1 MFSHLLLP
9 PVLHPLTCTPRT
21 HRAVYI
27 TPAMLTSPAPPLPR
41 PQAMARAPLV
51 VKREVDQ
58 ATSDWAQHHAKRLI
72 DTKAKGLRGS
82 IPPNFPYFYVQFGY
96 SAGFVHVIDD
106 EAKFS
111 PSFGRQVGGWVAGRA
126 GCGGGHGALLRLPL
140 QYDYVLHC
148 V

>member
-1 MFSHLLLP
+1 
-9 PVLHPLTCTPRT
+9 
-21 HRAVYI
+21 
-27 TPAMLTSPAPPLPR
+27 
-41 PQAMARAPLV
+41 MARAPLV

-126 GCGGGHGALLRLPL
+126 GCGGGHGAWHVAVLCCACRCSMTTCCTACNREHALRNQAELA
-140 QYDYVLHC
+140 
-148 V
+148 